1 MDLLV
6 MLMSVTG
13 AEVTWR
19 TNRWPH
25 VRALVMRSGGI
36 RVEAR
41 RSLAEGWKAETEG
54 DVSAYEAAE
63 VVTRLLNE
71 AGFDVESVQQ
81 RVNEVE
87 G

>member
-13 AEVTWR
+13 AEVVWR

-25 VRALVMRSGGI
+25 VRAIVMRSGGI

-41 RSLAEGWKAETEG
+41 RSLAEGWKAVTG
-54 DVSAYEAAE
+54 DVSALEASEA
-63 VVTRLLNE
+63 VIRLLDE
-71 AGFDVESVQQ
+71 AGFDIKSVQSQ
-81 RVNEVE
+81 VTE

>member
-13 AEVTWR
+13 AEIVWR

-25 VRALVMRSGGI
+25 VRAIVMRSGGI
-36 RVEAR
+36 RIDAR
-41 RSLAEGWKAETEG
+41 RSLAEGWKSETG
-54 DVSAYEAAE
+54 DVSAHEACEAII
-63 VVTRLLNE
+63 RLLDE
-71 AGFDVESVQQ
+71 AGFDIQSVQAQ
-81 RVNEVE
+81 VVE

>member
-13 AEVTWR
+13 AEVVFR

-25 VRALVMRSGGI
+25 VRAIVMRSGGI
-36 RVEAR
+36 RIDAR
-41 RSLAEGWKAETEG
+41 RSLAEGWQAQTG
-54 DVSAYEAAE
+54 DVSAHEACEALIK
-63 VVTRLLNE
+63 LLDE
-71 AGFDVESVQQ
+71 AGYDIKSVQTQ
-81 RVNEVE
+81 VTE